1 MHLFNMCSWSSCS
14 VHVTVI
20 KPLAVIFDI
29 LNQKWCK
36 VHRNCLGTDQDYEGD
51 AVAVA
56 AAADDDET
64 KETRLL
70 IDVSLYNTR

>member
-1 MHLFNMCSWSSCS
+1 MYLFNMCSWSSCS

-20 KPLAVIFDI
+20 TPLAVIFDI

-36 VHRNCLGTDQDYEGD
+36 VHMNCLGIDQEYDG
-51 AVAVA
+51 AAA

-70 IDVSLYNTR
+70 IDVSL